1 MPARKKTATRVDL
14 LTAQLA
20 EVAAAGGAGKEQ
32 ADRALGRSP
41 KAKKTA
47 GRKKA
52 KRGSGPM
59 GKPISC
65 YMHEAEQAKIN
76 TLLDKLGA
84 ASGANKSHLLRAGIH
99 ALAKL
104 SKAELAALVE
114 TIQATDGRRK

>member
-1 MPARKKTATRVDL
+1 MSVKQKKTTRSEIL
-14 LTAQLA
+14 AAQIA
-20 EVAAAGGAGKEQ
+20 ETAAAGGAGKEQ

-47 GRKKA
+47 AGGKA

-65 YMHEAEQAKIN
+65 YLHEAEQVKIN
-76 TLLDKLGA
+76 ALLDKLGA

-104 SKAELAALVE
+104 SKGELAALVE